1 MKSSGKSSLLNLREL
16 KAVTAK
22 FSTRNRGKKQSLFFA
37 MLTHLVFFS
46 LSSHQWTSCAAH
58 SLLFLYSIYWTREH
72 AVSIKRFVNIPH
84 VMRKRG
90 YPIQLKSSMWTPNI
104 KVSLLFSLWSCVSCK
119 NFGKSIFFFL
129 VEFWHAWNSFFFFF
143 WVLNEKWV
151 LVNVFWICHKNLRKK
166 SQLHTVCLAPNK
178 PQDKLQTVFFFNRVT
193 FWDNSPSYFISFFRT
208 MFDNHVFKNFPFLLR
223 QVAWL
228 QMHQHQVP
236 EAGWYLPSPP
246 WSGWLIQVCLNIL
259 ELRFIQIL
267 LNLDQKMASFLIC
280 EIAE

>member
-22 FSTRNRGKKQSLFFA
+22 FSTRNREKKQSLFFA

-119 NFGKSIFFFL
+119 NFGKSIFFSWLSFDMH
-129 VEFWHAWNSFFFFF
+129 EIPSFSFSFFFLFLGAKWKMSSSECF
-143 WVLNEKWV
+143 LDMPQKLEEKIPV
-151 LVNVFWICHKNLRKK
+151 THSLFSSK
-166 SQLHTVCLAPNK
+166 
-178 PQDKLQTVFFFNRVT
+178 QTPRQAANRV
-193 FWDNSPSYFISFFRT
+193 
-208 MFDNHVFKNFPFLLR
+208 LL
-223 QVAWL
+223 Q
-228 QMHQHQVP
+228 P
-236 EAGWYLPSPP
+236 G
-246 WSGWLIQVCLNIL
+246 NIL
-259 ELRFIQIL
+259 G
-267 LNLDQKMASFLIC
+267 
-280 EIAE
+280 